1 MSKKTVSHET
11 TESGMR
17 ATATLVAAQTM
28 TDEKLRD
35 LEVPGAEVELEPE
48 EAEALGAFWEDALTE
63 EEALESSVDRDADDG
78 Q

>member
-1 MSKKTVSHET
+1 
-11 TESGMR
+11 
-17 ATATLVAAQTM
+17 M

-63 EEALESSVDRDADDG
+63 EEALESSVDREADDG